1 MMDVLRQFSDDD
13 LRALGQLL
21 RSRRIAS
28 LGTLHAGAP
37 HVGLVLFAPAP
48 DFSALF
54 LHLSQLALHTQDL
67 RREPAAGL
75 LVAERDSDNRN
86 PQTLARV
93 SLQGAA
99 RLIPADAA
107 DYAAAKAA
115 YLDRFSFAQFNF
127 TLPDF
132 GLFRFMPAAGRYVG
146 GFGKAFAVTPEDL
159 RRAAALTAG

>member
-1 MMDVLRQFSDDD
+1 MDVLRQFTDED
-13 LRALGQLL
+13 LRALGGLL
-21 RSRRIAS
+21 RSRRIAA

-37 HVGLVLFAPAP
+37 NVGMVLFAPAP

-67 RREPAAGL
+67 YAEPAASL
-75 LVAERDSDNRN
+75 LVAERDADNRN

-93 SLQGAA
+93 SLQGSA
-99 RLIPADAA
+99 RLIPADAP
-107 DYAAAKAA
+107 DYAGAKAA
-115 YLDRFSFAQFNF
+115 YLERFPFAQFNF

-132 GLFRFMPAAGRYVG
+132 GLFRFVPTAGRYVG
-146 GFGKAFAVTPEDL
+146 GFGKAFAVAADDL